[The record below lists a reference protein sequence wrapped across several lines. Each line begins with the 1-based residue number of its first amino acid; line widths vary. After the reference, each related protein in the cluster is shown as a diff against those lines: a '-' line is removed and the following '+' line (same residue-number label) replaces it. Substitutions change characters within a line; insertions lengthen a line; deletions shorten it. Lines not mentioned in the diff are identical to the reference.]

1 MRRMIDAFV
10 IKIRHLLLNRLPMK
24 WLLFI
29 SLCLIWGSSFILI
42 AEGLETMSPYQ
53 VASIRIFFAG
63 ICFLPLIRK
72 AYRETPKEAL
82 RPIVISGLLGTFFPA
97 FFFSIAQTK
106 IDSSLAGILNALT
119 PIFTI
124 AIGTFFFQLKIG
136 WIKWLG
142 ISIGFIGMLVTNLGG
157 AHGINF
163 DHLTYSLFVLLA
175 TIFYGLNVNVVNK
188 YVQNVAP
195 LNIATIAFTSLIIPT
210 LLVLVSTGYFTHP
223 NLLNGSWTKGTL
235 IAGLL
240 GLINTGVASVIFYQ
254 LMKKAGP
261 VFASTVTYIIPFVA
275 LGWGIYFGEVVTA
288 IQLVGMAIILLGV
301 RLANK

>member
-1 MRRMIDAFV
+1 MIDAFV

-288 IQLVGMAIILLGV
+288 IQLVGMAIILIGV

>member
-1 MRRMIDAFV
+1 
-10 IKIRHLLLNRLPMK
+10 MK

-63 ICFLPLIRK
+63 LCFLPLIKK
-72 AYRETPKEAL
+72 AYKQTPKEAL
-82 RPIVISGLLGTFFPA
+82 GPIILSGFLGTFFPA
-97 FFFSIAQTK
+97 FFFCIAQTK

-119 PIFTI
+119 PVFTI
-124 AIGTFFFQLKIG
+124 AIGTFFFHLKIG
-136 WIKWLG
+136 WLKWLG
-142 ISIGFIGMLVTNLGG
+142 IFIGFTGMLITNLGG
-157 AHGINF
+157 SNGINF

-195 LNIATIAFTSLIIPT
+195 LHIATIAFTSLIIPT
-210 LLVLVSTGYFTHP
+210 LIVLGATGYFTHP
-223 NLLNGSWTKGTL
+223 NLMNGSWTKGTL

-275 LGWGIYFGEVVTA
+275 LGWGIYFGETITSLQLIGMVV
-288 IQLVGMAIILLGV
+288 ILAGV

>member
-1 MRRMIDAFV
+1 
-10 IKIRHLLLNRLPMK
+10 MK

-29 SLCLIWGSSFILI
+29 ALCLIWGSSFILI

-82 RPIVISGLLGTFFPA
+82 WPIVISGLLGTFFPA

-163 DHLTYSLFVLLA
+163 DHLVYSLFVLLA

-275 LGWGIYFGEVVTA
+275 LGWGIYFGEVVTT
-288 IQLVGMAIILLGV
+288 IQLVGMAIILIGV

>member
-1 MRRMIDAFV
+1 MIDAFV

-188 YVQNVAP
+188 YVHNVAP

-288 IQLVGMAIILLGV
+288 IQLVGMAIILIGV

>member
-1 MRRMIDAFV
+1 MIDAFV

-82 RPIVISGLLGTFFPA
+82 WPIVVSGLLGTFFPA

>member
-1 MRRMIDAFV
+1 MRIMIDAFV

>member
-1 MRRMIDAFV
+1 MQHNFSR
-10 IKIRHLLLNRLPMK
+10 MK

-53 VASIRIFFAG
+53 VASIRIIFAG
-63 ICFLPLIRK
+63 ICFLPLLGK
-72 AYRETPKEAL
+72 AIKETPKEAL
-82 RPIVISGLLGTFFPA
+82 KPIIISGFLGTFFPA
-97 FFFSIAQTK
+97 YFFCIAQTK

-136 WIKWLG
+136 WLKWLG
-142 ISIGFIGMLVTNLGG
+142 IFIGFVGMLITNLGG
-157 AHGINF
+157 PHGINF
-163 DHLTYSLFVLLA
+163 DHLAYSLFVLLA

-195 LNIATIAFTSLIIPT
+195 LHIATIAFTFLIVPT
-210 LLVLVSTGYFTHP
+210 LVVLAITGYFTDP
-223 NLLNGSWTKGTL
+223 NLTNGAWTKGTL

-240 GLINTGVASVIFYQ
+240 GVINTGVASVIFYN

-275 LGWGIYFGEVVTA
+275 LGWGIYAGEIVTA
-288 IQLVGMAIILLGV
+288 VQLAGMAIILVGV

>member
-1 MRRMIDAFV
+1 
-10 IKIRHLLLNRLPMK
+10 
-24 WLLFI
+24 
-29 SLCLIWGSSFILI
+29 
-42 AEGLETMSPYQ
+42 MSPYQ

-63 ICFLPLIRK
+63 LCFLPLINK

-82 RPIVISGLLGTFFPA
+82 WPIVISGLLGTFFPA

-136 WIKWLG
+136 WMKWLG
-142 ISIGFIGMLVTNLGG
+142 ILIGFIGMLVTNLGG

-175 TIFYGLNVNVVNK
+175 TICYGLNVNVVNK

-210 LLVLVSTGYFTHP
+210 LLVLATTGYFTHP

-288 IQLVGMAIILLGV
+288 IQMLGMAIILIGV

>member
-1 MRRMIDAFV
+1 
-10 IKIRHLLLNRLPMK
+10 MK

-53 VASIRIFFAG
+53 VASIRIIFAG
-63 ICFLPLIRK
+63 ICFLPLLGK
-72 AYRETPKEAL
+72 AIKETPKEAL
-82 RPIVISGLLGTFFPA
+82 KPIIISGFLGTFFPA
-97 FFFSIAQTK
+97 YFFCIAQTK

-136 WIKWLG
+136 WLKWMG
-142 ISIGFIGMLVTNLGG
+142 IFIGFVGMLITNLGG
-157 AHGINF
+157 PHGINF
-163 DHLTYSLFVLLA
+163 DHLAYSLFVLLA

-195 LNIATIAFTSLIIPT
+195 LHIATIAFTFLIVPT
-210 LLVLVSTGYFTHP
+210 LVVLAITGYFTDP
-223 NLLNGSWTKGTL
+223 NLTNGVWTKGTL

-240 GLINTGVASVIFYQ
+240 GVINTGVASVIFYN

-275 LGWGIYFGEVVTA
+275 LGWGIYAGEIVTA
-288 IQLVGMAIILLGV
+288 VQLVGMAIILVGV

>member
-1 MRRMIDAFV
+1 
-10 IKIRHLLLNRLPMK
+10 MK

-42 AEGLETMSPYQ
+42 AEGLETISPFQ

-72 AYRETPKEAL
+72 AYKETPKEAL
-82 RPIVISGLLGTFFPA
+82 WPIIISGLLGTFFPA

-106 IDSSLAGILNALT
+106 IASSLAGILNALT

-136 WIKWLG
+136 WMKWVG
-142 ISIGFIGMLVTNLGG
+142 ISIGFIGMLVTKVGG
-157 AHGINF
+157 ANGINF
-163 DHLTYSLFVLLA
+163 DHLTYSLLVLLA

-210 LLVLVSTGYFTHP
+210 LLILAGTGYFTNP
-223 NLLNGSWTKGTL
+223 NLLNGSLTKGTL

-288 IQLVGMAIILLGV
+288 IQLVGMAIILIGV

>member
-1 MRRMIDAFV
+1 
-10 IKIRHLLLNRLPMK
+10 MK

-63 ICFLPLIRK
+63 LCFLPLIGK

-82 RPIVISGLLGTFFPA
+82 WPIVVSGLLGTFFPA

-136 WIKWLG
+136 WMKWLG

-188 YVQNVAP
+188 YVHNVAP

-275 LGWGIYFGEVVTA
+275 LAWGIYFGEVITA
-288 IQLVGMAIILLGV
+288 IQLVGMAIILIGV

>member
-1 MRRMIDAFV
+1 
-10 IKIRHLLLNRLPMK
+10 MK

-29 SLCLIWGSSFILI
+29 ALCLIWGSSFILI

-82 RPIVISGLLGTFFPA
+82 WPIVVSGLLGTFFPA

-275 LGWGIYFGEVVTA
+275 LGWGIYFGEVVTT
-288 IQLVGMAIILLGV
+288 IQLVGMAIILIGV

>member
-1 MRRMIDAFV
+1 
-10 IKIRHLLLNRLPMK
+10 MK

-63 ICFLPLIRK
+63 LCFLPLIKK
-72 AYRETPKEAL
+72 AYKETPKEAL
-82 RPIVISGLLGTFFPA
+82 GPIILSGFLGTFFPA

-124 AIGTFFFQLKIG
+124 AIGTFFFHLKIG
-136 WIKWLG
+136 WLKWLG
-142 ISIGFIGMLVTNLGG
+142 IFIGFTGMLITNLGG
-157 AHGINF
+157 KHGINF

-195 LNIATIAFTSLIIPT
+195 LHIATIAFTSLIIPT
-210 LLVLVSTGYFTHP
+210 LIVLGATGYFTHP
-223 NLLNGSWTKGTL
+223 NLMNGSWTKGTL

-275 LGWGIYFGEVVTA
+275 LGWGIYFGETITSLQIIGMVV
-288 IQLVGMAIILLGV
+288 ILAGV

>member
-1 MRRMIDAFV
+1 
-10 IKIRHLLLNRLPMK
+10 
-24 WLLFI
+24 
-29 SLCLIWGSSFILI
+29 
-42 AEGLETMSPYQ
+42 MSPYQ

-63 ICFLPLIRK
+63 LCFLPLIGK
-72 AYRETPKEAL
+72 AYKEIPKEAL
-82 RPIVISGLLGTFFPA
+82 WPIIVSGLLGTFFPA

-136 WIKWLG
+136 WMKWLG
-142 ISIGFIGMLVTNLGG
+142 ILIGFIGMIVTNLGG

-175 TIFYGLNVNVVNK
+175 TICYGLNVNVVNK

-195 LNIATIAFTSLIIPT
+195 LHIATIAFTSLIIPT
-210 LLVLVSTGYFTHP
+210 LLVLAGTGYFTHP

-288 IQLVGMAIILLGV
+288 IQLVGMAIILIGV

>member
-1 MRRMIDAFV
+1 MIDAFV
-10 IKIRHLLLNRLPMK
+10 IKIRHLLLNQLPMK

-136 WIKWLG
+136 WIKWIG

-188 YVQNVAP
+188 YVHNVAP

>member
-1 MRRMIDAFV
+1 
-10 IKIRHLLLNRLPMK
+10 MK

-29 SLCLIWGSSFILI
+29 ALCLIWGSSFILI

-82 RPIVISGLLGTFFPA
+82 WPIVVSGLLGTFFPA

-163 DHLTYSLFVLLA
+163 DHLVYSLFVLLA

-275 LGWGIYFGEVVTA
+275 LGWGIYFGEVVTT
-288 IQLVGMAIILLGV
+288 IQLVGMAIILIGV

>member
-1 MRRMIDAFV
+1 
-10 IKIRHLLLNRLPMK
+10 MK

-63 ICFLPLIRK
+63 LCFLPLIGK
-72 AYRETPKEAL
+72 AYKETPKEAL
-82 RPIVISGLLGTFFPA
+82 WPIIISGLLGTFFPA

-136 WIKWLG
+136 WMKWLG
-142 ISIGFIGMLVTNLGG
+142 ILIGFIGMIVTNLGG

-210 LLVLVSTGYFTHP
+210 LLVLLSTGYFTHP

-275 LGWGIYFGEVVTA
+275 LGWGVYFGEVVTA
-288 IQLVGMAIILLGV
+288 IQLVGMAIILIGV

>member
-1 MRRMIDAFV
+1 
-10 IKIRHLLLNRLPMK
+10 
-24 WLLFI
+24 
-29 SLCLIWGSSFILI
+29 
-42 AEGLETMSPYQ
+42 MSPYQ

-63 ICFLPLIRK
+63 ICFLPLCRQ
-72 AYRETPKEAL
+72 AYRNTPKEAL
-82 RPIVISGLLGTFFPA
+82 LPIIISGCLGTFFPA

-136 WIKWLG
+136 WVKWLG
-142 ISIGFIGMLVTNLGG
+142 IFIGFIGMLITNIGG
-157 AHGINF
+157 ANGVNF
-163 DHLTYSLFVLLA
+163 DHITYSLFVLLA
-175 TIFYGLNVNVVNK
+175 TICYGLNVNVVNK
-188 YVQNVAP
+188 YVQNVSA
-195 LNIATIAFTSLIIPT
+195 LHIATIAFTSLTIPT
-210 LLVLVSTGYFTHP
+210 LLVLIGTGYFSHP
-223 NLLNGSWTKGTL
+223 NLLNGNWTKGTL

-240 GLINTGVASVIFYQ
+240 GVINTGVASVIFYQ

-275 LGWGIYFGEVVTA
+275 LGWGVYFGEVVTLLQM
-288 IQLVGMAIILLGV
+288 IGMLVILIGV

>member
-1 MRRMIDAFV
+1 
-10 IKIRHLLLNRLPMK
+10 MK

-42 AEGLETMSPYQ
+42 AEGLETISPYQ

-82 RPIVISGLLGTFFPA
+82 WPIVVSGFLGTFFPA

-106 IDSSLAGILNALT
+106 IDSSLAGILNAIT

-124 AIGTFFFQLKIG
+124 TIGTFIFQLKIG

-210 LLVLVSTGYFTHP
+210 LLVLVGTGYFTHP

-288 IQLVGMAIILLGV
+288 IQLAGMAIILIGV

>member
-1 MRRMIDAFV
+1 MQHNFSR
-10 IKIRHLLLNRLPMK
+10 MK

-53 VASIRIFFAG
+53 VASIRIIFAG
-63 ICFLPLIRK
+63 ICFLPLLGK
-72 AYRETPKEAL
+72 AIKETPKEAL
-82 RPIVISGLLGTFFPA
+82 KPIIISGFLGTFFPA
-97 FFFSIAQTK
+97 YFFCIAQTK

-136 WIKWLG
+136 WLKWMG
-142 ISIGFIGMLVTNLGG
+142 IFIGFVGMLITNLGG
-157 AHGINF
+157 PHGINF
-163 DHLTYSLFVLLA
+163 DHLAYSLFVLLA

-195 LNIATIAFTSLIIPT
+195 LHIATIAFTFLIVPT
-210 LLVLVSTGYFTHP
+210 LVVLAITGYFTDP
-223 NLLNGSWTKGTL
+223 NLTNGVWTKGTL

-240 GLINTGVASVIFYQ
+240 GVINTGVASVIFYN

-275 LGWGIYFGEVVTA
+275 LGWGIYAGEIVTA
-288 IQLVGMAIILLGV
+288 VQLVGMAIILVGV